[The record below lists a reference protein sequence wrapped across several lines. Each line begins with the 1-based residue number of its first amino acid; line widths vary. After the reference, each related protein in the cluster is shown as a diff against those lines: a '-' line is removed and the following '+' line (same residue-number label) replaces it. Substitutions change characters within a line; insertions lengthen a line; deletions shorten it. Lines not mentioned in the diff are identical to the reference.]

1 MGTSNL
7 LVTMTYS
14 IVEFKV
20 RVFVESLRELS
31 SKRRILV
38 IMVLL
43 NFIKQHHYKMN
54 MLDNDVGNG

>member
-1 MGTSNL
+1 
-7 LVTMTYS
+7 MTYS

-43 NFIKQHHYKMN
+43 NFIKQQHCKMT